1 MIGLG
6 SRRSWGEKFK
16 SAIIEIFFRGL
27 SLFKGQR
34 DFMVDKEEYKRG
46 VFFLLMED
54 ITIYSYGEWNDPVTK
69 KTDEAAER
77 G

>member
-34 DFMVDKEEYKRG
+34 DFMVAKEEYKRG
-46 VFFLLMED
+46 VFFLINGRYYNIFLWRVE
-54 ITIYSYGEWNDPVTK
+54 
-69 KTDEAAER
+69 
-77 G
+77 